1 MSSTLNVGAALAL
14 DSQTGLGT
22 GIDVSSYVQ
31 AALAAQSAPLTLAQQ
46 QQSQLT
52 TQTTALNTLSS
63 ELQSLLAAAQALND
77 PAGQF
82 NALSVTS
89 SNTSAVVASAT
100 AGAATGNHT
109 VTVNSLATTSSEY
122 SQTFATS
129 STPTNTGTFNISV
142 GGAAAVPITV
152 NSTNNTL
159 AGIASAINA
168 AGAGVTASVIND
180 ASGSRLAIVSNTS
193 GAPGDISISG
203 DTVGLGFTKSANG
216 LNASL
221 VVDGIPISSAS
232 NTVTGVISGVTLNLL
247 SANPNVPVSLSV
259 APDATQAQSAIN
271 SFVTAYNAVVNDLNS
286 QVAVDP
292 STGQQGPL
300 GSDSSINLVQDQV
313 LSAVAYAVSGN
324 SGIVNLASIGVNFN
338 DDGTLTVDNGTLS
351 SALASNFQAVQNFL
365 QGGASSFG
373 ANLTASLQ
381 SLTDPTQGPVALDL
395 NGISLT
401 QQDLTQQINDFQAQL
416 AVAQQTLNA
425 KFSQV
430 DTILQELPLL
440 QAQVASQLSS
450 L

>member
-271 SFVTAYNAVVNDLNS
+271 SFVSAYNSVVNDLNS